1 MKIFIAGATGA
12 IGSRL
17 VPLLA
22 AAGHDVI
29 GTSRTPAG
37 AQRVDTAGGTGVV
50 MDALDP
56 DSVHREILDARPDVV
71 VLELTALGDGI
82 DLKHLDQA
90 FARTNELRTRGTD
103 LLLSAADEAG
113 VGRVLVQSFTGWP
126 NARTGAAVK
135 TEEDP
140 LDPTPIAGSRGT
152 HSALAHAEEA
162 TFAAGGLVLRYGP
175 LYGPGQAIGEGG
187 EMLSL
192 VRDRGDA
199 RPFRALQ
206 HRRRRAGGGRRM
218 AAGAR
223 AHRRCETSA
232 ARPRVGRPTDDRS
245 LRGHMD
251 DRQPRLVQR
260 EGEGAPGVVSPV
272 LELARGLLLRARCPG
287 DVRRNEE
294 VRRNRALRLTT
305 PHNAKTPGILPGVSV
320 CARYWDR
327 TSDLFRVRE
336 ARYRCANRAQVGCS
350 VVR

>member
-37 AQRVDTAGGTGVV
+37 AQRVDTAGGTGIV

-56 DSVHREILDARPDVV
+56 GSVHREVLDARPDVLV
-71 VLELTALGDGI
+71 HELTALGDGI

-152 HSALAHAEEA
+152 HSALVHAEEA
-162 TFAAGGLVLRYGP
+162 TLAAGGLVLRYGP
-175 LYGPGQAIGEGG
+175 LYSPGQAIGEGG
-187 EMLSL
+187 EMLRL
-192 VRDRGDA
+192 VRDRRLPIVGGGGGVWSFIHVGDA
-199 RPFRALQ
+199 AS
-206 HRRRRAGGGRRM
+206 AT
-218 AAGAR
+218 AAAVTHGPSGLYNIVDD
-223 AHRRCETSA
+223 EPA
-232 ARPRVGRPTDDRS
+232 AVAEWLP
-245 LRGHMD
+245 
-251 DRQPRLVQR
+251 
-260 EGEGAPGVVSPV
+260 
-272 LELARGLLLRARCPG
+272 ELARIVGARPPLRVPAWVARPMIGVFGVTWMTASRGSSNEKAKALLEWSPRYSSWREGFRSGLG
-287 DVRRNEE
+287 E
-294 VRRNRALRLTT
+294 T
-305 PHNAKTPGILPGVSV
+305 PSRHSASRSKPT
-320 CARYWDR
+320 D
-327 TSDLFRVRE
+327 
-336 ARYRCANRAQVGCS
+336 
-350 VVR
+350 